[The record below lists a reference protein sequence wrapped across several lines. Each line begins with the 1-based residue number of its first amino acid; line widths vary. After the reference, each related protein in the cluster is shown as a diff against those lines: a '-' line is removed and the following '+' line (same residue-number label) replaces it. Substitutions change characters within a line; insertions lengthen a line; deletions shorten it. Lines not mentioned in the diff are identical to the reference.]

1 MTDDTTSDSDFRI
14 MQVTHDHLLNE
25 AVKITQPAD
34 GYRVGT
40 DAVLL
45 AAAISTASG
54 RVLDLGAG
62 VGGVSLCL
70 ANRHNELQITA
81 VEKHADLAALA
92 QENAEVNG
100 VSNRLRVLT
109 TDIREL
115 PSVVAGSFDHV
126 VSNPPYHN
134 SHGTRPRNAD
144 RALAHMGD
152 DTEMVDWVKAA
163 VWAAKPRAKITFICR
178 ADRVP
183 ELISL
188 FEQNGAG
195 EAVLF
200 PLWPRHSSPA
210 GRVILQVR
218 RDVEGPGAVLPGLV
232 LHRDDGGFTDA
243 AAQIMSGG
251 QLAVVHPA
259 RPLANGRRR
268 AGETGEGS

>member
-1 MTDDTTSDSDFRI
+1 MTDDSSPNGDIRM

-34 GYRVGT
+34 GYRVGSDT
-40 DAVLL
+40 VLL
-45 AAAISTASG
+45 AASVASSSG
-54 RVLDLGAG
+54 RLLDLGAG

-70 ANRHNELQITA
+70 AHRFPEMQVTA
-81 VEKHADLAALA
+81 VEKHADLAAMA
-92 QENAEVNG
+92 AENAAVNG
-100 VSNRLRVLT
+100 VSNRVRVLT
-109 TDIREL
+109 NDIREMPPVL
-115 PSVVAGSFDHV
+115 AGSFDHV

-163 VWAAKPRAKITFICR
+163 VWAAKQRARITFICR
-178 ADRVP
+178 ADRAP

-188 FEQNGAG
+188 FDGAGAG

-210 GRVILQVR
+210 GRVIIQVR

-232 LHRDDGGFTDA
+232 LHRDDGGFTDV
-243 AAQIMSGG
+243 AAQVMAGG
-251 QLAVVHPA
+251 QLPVIHPA
-259 RPLANGRRR
+259 RPLANGKRRG
-268 AGETGEGS
+268 AGKEGS